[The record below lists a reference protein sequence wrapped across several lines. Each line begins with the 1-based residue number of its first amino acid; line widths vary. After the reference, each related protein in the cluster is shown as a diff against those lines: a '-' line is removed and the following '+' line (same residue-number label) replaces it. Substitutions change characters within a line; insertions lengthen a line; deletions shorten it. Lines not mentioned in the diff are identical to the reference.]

1 MKVIVYGT
9 NHYNTLNLVRS
20 LGEENYYVI
29 LLLIRD
35 KITFVDKS
43 KYVKECIFIERDTDI
58 VETIKTISAKYYDEK
73 IILFTSG
80 DNEASFVNSHFKE
93 LNKYIVTEGGL
104 CDNDINKYRDKNASN
119 QLAGEIGFNIP
130 KTWIINNEKEVPDCI
145 QYPILVKANNSI
157 YGGKNTLAVINNI
170 DELKT
175 KLATISSE
183 NYPVQVQEYIDKEYE
198 IMLQGCSLNN
208 GKDIIC
214 EIANRKLRHY
224 PNPYSAGS
232 FSYSVKVDSNP
243 ELIELRILTSKYLKR
258 TNYSGL
264 FSAEFIYCNN
274 KYYFLEINFRNDG
287 TSYLS
292 TSCGCNLADAFCKW
306 QMSIQNK
313 EFKYKAHKY
322 INLLNDINHVRKGN
336 ISFFKWI
343 FQFMGRKCYSHFN
356 WKDIKPFYYYL
367 KSKKII

>member
-1 MKVIVYGT
+1 MGGFFGVASKKDCILPLFFGVDYHSHLGTKRGGLAVYGEDGF
-9 NHYNTLNLVRS
+9 VRNIHNI
-20 LGEENYYVI
+20 ENSPFRTKFENDI
-29 LLLIRD
+29 DSMHGNIG
-35 KITFVDKS
+35 IG
-43 KYVKECIFIERDTDI
+43 CI
-58 VETIKTISAKYYDEK
+58 S
-73 IILFTSG
+73 
-80 DNEASFVNSHFKE
+80 DNEP
-93 LNKYIVTEGGL
+93 
-104 CDNDINKYRDKNASN
+104 
-119 QLAGEIGFNIP
+119 Q
-130 KTWIINNEKEVPDCI
+130 
-145 QYPILVKANNSI
+145 PILINSKI
-157 YGGKNTLAVINNI
+157 GSFAICTVGRINNI

-232 FSYSVKVDSNP
+232 FSYSVKVDTNP
-243 ELIELRILTSKYLKR
+243 ELIGLRILTSKYLRR

-306 QMSIQNK
+306 QMSIQNE
-313 EFKYKAHKY
+313 EFKYKPHKY
-322 INLLNDINHVRKGN
+322 INLLNDINHVRNGN